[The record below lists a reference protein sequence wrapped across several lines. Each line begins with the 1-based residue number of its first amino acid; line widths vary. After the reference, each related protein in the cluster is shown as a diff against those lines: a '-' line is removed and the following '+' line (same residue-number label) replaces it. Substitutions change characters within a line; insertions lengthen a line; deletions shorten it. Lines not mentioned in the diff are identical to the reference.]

1 MAMGRALEIL
11 ELSQDMGFVTAS
23 QDRTVIVRKMISK
36 VSLSAV
42 LIVIFFSVYIMCTY
56 RTVYTCGQVN
66 KSYLWSE
73 SANTKLVRNWHLDTC
88 YGARKFPEWV
98 IYSLG

>member
-11 ELSQDMGFVTAS
+11 ELNQDMGFVTAS

-42 LIVIFFSVYIMCTY
+42 LIVILFSVYIMCTY
-56 RTVYTCGQVN
+56 RTIYTCGHVS
-66 KSYLWSE
+66 KPYLWSE
-73 SANTKLVRNWHLDTC
+73 TDNTELVRNWHLNIPWGD
-88 YGARKFPEWV
+88 
-98 IYSLG
+98 